1 MYLILWNILLFFVV
15 IFFEVGNFE
24 ILIVCKKVDVFV
36 LKVNIIVFFDMFWIF
51 YEVFYLRNDLKGLV
65 FKGIEVLYCYV
76 GF

>member
-15 IFFEVGNFE
+15 IFFEVGNYE

>member
-15 IFFEVGNFE
+15 IFFEVGNYE

-51 YEVFYLRNDLKGLV
+51 YEVFFFRNDLKGLV

-76 GF
+76 CF